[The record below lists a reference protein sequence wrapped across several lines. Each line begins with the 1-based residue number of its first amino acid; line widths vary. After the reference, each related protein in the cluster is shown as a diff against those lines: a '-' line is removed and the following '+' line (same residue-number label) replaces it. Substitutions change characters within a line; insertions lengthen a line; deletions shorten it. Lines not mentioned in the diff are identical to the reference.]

1 MRWLRWVLLVILFV
15 ELVSFDLPFV
25 AEALESPDIQTEWI
39 DLTPPNGFSGGL
51 AYPPINNR
59 TGYQFRIHT
68 LNGSPGYWQLWL
80 TPDGDAAAY
89 SFQVWSMDA
98 AGKTIPGPSG
108 SGQGDCGQS
117 LKVIDVMIPNAEG
130 VEAYLG
136 VSIEADFIQCNEDTG
151 RMTAI
156 SNFTLGWSYLG
167 SAPPPTE
174 TPTPTISPTP
184 GLCTISLT
192 ASPSHIPPGGSST
205 IHLKANGAGN
215 QPLSGAIVTY
225 GINSGPGMVGGG
237 EAVTDA
243 QGELQFEY
251 QSPQDVGGASAVT
264 IAANVSG
271 CESVATVKVYLGA
284 SPTPTIT
291 NTPTPIMTEGTITG
305 TPPITSTATPSQ
317 TPLPDAAQGEISIAR
332 IVLVQ
337 GIEGGEL
344 VGGRTIGVRT
354 YFNLSAGQA
363 VEIELN
369 ASVDGAQVAQKT
381 KTLNRKNCMDL
392 FLPASISSWGQDEQH
407 LLEITATLLK
417 VGGRSLNP
425 PFTSTA
431 QQTFET
437 RRSRPVTVLYVSIDP
452 FIGTY
457 DVNDLA
463 SRAKSF
469 FDQVYPIPYSA
480 RVRNAAYFV
489 TPTFRSGLLG
499 YMNAAK
505 SVEVTR
511 RYYNSQRCRDASG
524 NPISPCTGP
533 RADIAVGIFNDGV
546 YGADT
551 HGFAYR
557 LFRNIWHSA
566 LNNVS
571 NYRNVSHEIGHLYG
585 LEDEYT
591 DSSDG
596 ILIPRGNHSLMNGRI
611 RVHVGT
617 FISFMGRAGNSP
629 SPTWVNAN
637 TWNSLLAV
645 LRGSAATLSTPKV
658 ASIPITLQ
666 APVVEEIEGKALMV
680 TGVMDGDGHVEI
692 RGADLLYRYEPL
704 NPLEGEFLLQAL
716 DASGEVI
723 VSSRFDLA
731 FSDQYPN
738 DDEMAPF
745 LAILSVDDP
754 DQVVEI
760 RMLHGDQEVASFA
773 RSPSKPTVSFNPLPK
788 LSGEKVE
795 VSWST
800 SDADGDPLR
809 STLFYSSDGGVLWQV
824 LGVDLEG
831 TQVEIDPNILSGGES
846 RFKVVVSDGLN
857 RAEAF
862 SDTLSIPDRAPMVT
876 INLPWGDTFASDE
889 TVYLIGYGYDL
900 EDGELPATQLTW
912 QDGNGK
918 EISQGPVLEI
928 AGLPEG
934 EHPFILSV
942 VDSIGKTVQDEVVIT
957 VLPPEKE
964 EGMLN
969 FLSNQWKSGL
979 FIASLCGWVLVM
991 AVLVLIILFFKGQTW
1006 AKALMI
1012 VLIFL
1017 LFLLTTASGILGV
1030 VVFTEDGFEFPL
1042 NLLKDA
1048 SEDESGLVVSTPFP
1062 FLPTENFQQQAVT
1075 RTPEVLQTSTPS
1087 PAPTSTASA
1096 LPPSLPT
1103 DWQIMVVE
1111 PGEHVG
1117 EHSSLALD
1125 SRGFPH
1131 ISYSYYSAAGS
1142 EPDYDLHAAHFNGDE
1157 WLVETIDS
1165 EDLRGRFTS
1174 LAYDGED
1181 HPHIAYYDVYR
1192 GDLHYAYHD
1201 GIAWRLEAIETQGK
1215 VGYYASL
1222 AIDSSNRAH
1231 VGYQYVDDG
1240 DVRYA
1245 SDVRDDASASWSIED
1260 VDDEND
1266 VGGYLSLALDS
1277 HDLPHISYYDGTNG
1291 DLKYAYHDGEQWVIQ
1306 VVDSEGDVGLHTSI
1320 ELDERDLP
1328 HIAYFDFSKAALK
1341 YAHFDGTQWLITTV
1355 DSDGNVGRSASLA
1368 LDSFGR
1374 PAISYF
1380 DLVGYN
1386 LKFALFDGVKW
1397 QIGIVGALGE
1407 VRGSEGTSLV
1417 LDHEDRP
1424 HIAYYTMEGLK
1435 YAYAPQDG

>member
-1 MRWLRWVLLVILFV
+1 MRWLRWFLLVVLFSVLL
-15 ELVSFDLPFV
+15 SFNLPV
-25 AEALESPDIQTEWI
+25 AAEAGKSPDIQTEWI

-59 TGYQFRIHT
+59 TSYQFRINT

-80 TPDGDAAAY
+80 TPDGDTAAY

-98 AGKTIPGPSG
+98 KGNAVPGPSG
-108 SGQGDCGQS
+108 GGQGDCGQS
-117 LKVIDVMIPNAEG
+117 MKVIDVMMPNAEG

-136 VSIEADFIQCNEDTG
+136 VTIEADFIQCNEETG

-184 GLCTISLT
+184 GPCTISLT
-192 ASPSHIPPGGSST
+192 ASPSHIPPGGSSA
-205 IHLKANGAGN
+205 IHLKANGAGG

-225 GINSGPGMVGGG
+225 GISSGPGMVGGG
-237 EAVTDA
+237 DAVTDA

-251 QSPQDVGGASAVT
+251 QSPQDVGGANAVT
-264 IAANVSG
+264 IAASVSG
-271 CESVATVKVYLGA
+271 CEAVATVQVYLGA
-284 SPTPTIT
+284 SPTATIT
-291 NTPTPIMTEGTITG
+291 NTPTPTTTEGTITV
-305 TPPITSTATPSQ
+305 TPEITPTVTPSQ
-317 TPLPDAAQGEISIAR
+317 TPLPDAPQGEIGIAR

-337 GIEGGEL
+337 GIEGGKL
-344 VGGRTIGVRT
+344 VGGRMIGVRT
-354 YFNLSAGQA
+354 YFNLSAGQS
-363 VEIELN
+363 VEIEVN
-369 ASVDGAQVAQKT
+369 ASVDGVQVAQKT
-381 KTLNRKNCMDL
+381 KILDRKNYMDL
-392 FLPASISSWGQDEQH
+392 FLPASISSWGQDERH
-407 LLEITATLLK
+407 LLEITATLIK

-425 PFTSTA
+425 AFTATA
-431 QQTFET
+431 QQPFET

-463 SRAKSF
+463 TKAKSF

-489 TPTFRSGLLG
+489 TPTFRSGLLR

-511 RYYNSQRCRDASG
+511 RHYNSQRCRDASG
-524 NPISPCTGP
+524 NTISPCTGP
-533 RADIAVGIFNDGV
+533 RADFAVGIFRDGV
-546 YGADT
+546 FGADT
-551 HGFAYR
+551 EGFAYK
-557 LFRNIWHSA
+557 LFRNIWRSA
-566 LNNVS
+566 LNNLS
-571 NYRNVSHEIGHLYG
+571 NYENVSHEIGHLYG
-585 LEDEYT
+585 LGDEYT
-591 DSSDG
+591 NSSNG
-596 ILIPRGNHSLMNGRI
+596 ILIPTGTHFLINGQI
-611 RVHVGT
+611 GIQDGT
-617 FISFMGRAGNSP
+617 KISFMGNAGIH
-629 SPTWVNAN
+629 PTWVNTN
-637 TWNSLLAV
+637 TWNSLLAI
-645 LRGSAATLSTPKV
+645 LRGQTAEITTPKV
-658 ASIPITLQ
+658 ASMPLEFQ
-666 APVVEEIEGKALMV
+666 GMVAEEIEGKAWMV
-680 TGVMDGDGHVEI
+680 TGGMDVNGKVEI
-692 RGADLLYRYEPL
+692 ISADVLHRYEPL
-704 NPLEGEFLLQAL
+704 NQLEGEFLLQAL
-716 DASGEVI
+716 DASEQVI
-723 VSSRFDLA
+723 VSSRFDFE
-731 FSDQYPN
+731 FSDQYGSN
-738 DDEMAPF
+738 EGIAPF
-745 LAILSVDDP
+745 LAILPVDDP

-760 RMLHGDQEVASFA
+760 RMLHSDQEVASLT
-773 RSPSKPTVSFNPLPK
+773 RSPSKPTVSFDPLPK

-795 VSWST
+795 VSWSA
-800 SDADGDPLR
+800 SDADGDSLR
-809 STLFYSSDGGVLWQV
+809 STLFYSSDGGLVWQV
-824 LGVDLEG
+824 LGVDLEE
-831 TQVEIDPNILSGGES
+831 TQLEIAPNILSGGES

-862 SDTLSIPDRAPMVT
+862 SDTLSIPDRAPVAT
-876 INLPWGDTFASDE
+876 INLPWGDTFVSDD
-889 TVYLIGYGYDL
+889 TVYLTGYGYDL
-900 EDGELPATQLTW
+900 EDGELPATQLIW

-942 VDSIGKTVQDEVVIT
+942 MDSLGKTDQDEVMII
-957 VLPPEKE
+957 VLPPEEE
-964 EGMLN
+964 EGMFN

-991 AVLVLIILFFKGQTW
+991 VVLVLTILFFKGQTW

-1012 VLIFL
+1012 VSIFL

-1030 VVFTEDGFEFPL
+1030 VVFTGDGFEFPMR
-1042 NLLKDA
+1042 LLKDV
-1048 SEDESGLVVSTPFP
+1048 SEDELGIVVSTPFP
-1062 FLPTENFQQQAVT
+1062 ILPTESFQEQAVT
-1075 RTPEVLQTSTPS
+1075 RTPEVLSSATPS
-1087 PAPTSTASA
+1087 PTPTSTASA

-1103 DWQIMVVE
+1103 DWQIVVVE

-1165 EDLRGRFTS
+1165 QDLRGRFTS
-1174 LAYDGED
+1174 LAYDSED

-1192 GDLHYAYHD
+1192 GDLHVAYHD

-1245 SDVRDDASASWSIED
+1245 SDVTDDVSASWSIEV

-1277 HDLPHISYYDGTNG
+1277 HDLPHISYYDGANG

-1328 HIAYFDFSKAALK
+1328 HIAYFDFSNAALK
-1341 YAHFDGTQWLITTV
+1341 YAHFDGTQWIITTV

-1374 PAISYF
+1374 PAISYY
-1380 DLVGYN
+1380 DLVNYN
-1386 LKFALFDGVKW
+1386 LKLALFDGSSWK
-1397 QIGIVGALGE
+1397 IGIVGPLGA
-1407 VRGSEGTSLV
+1407 VRGSEGTSLIF
-1417 LDHEDRP
+1417 DEEDRP
-1424 HIAYYTMEGLK
+1424 HIAYYTLDGLK
-1435 YAYAPQDG
+1435 YTTAP